1 MACLRL
7 TLIEPRPGYRQEA
20 QEVLSLLDEKLAR
33 TPGLIFSFVT
43 EIEADRLG
51 RVALWHSKEAANHVA
66 LRDDILALRSRL
78 LSLVLTT
85 EETLMDLRSGYLP
98 EPIAAL
104 INGDMEMEPV
114 AIKLGA
120 VA

>member
-7 TLIEPRPGYRQEA
+7 TLIEPKHGCREEA
-20 QEVLSLLDEKLAR
+20 QYVLSRLDEKLAK

-51 RVALWHSKEAANHVA
+51 RIALWHSKDEANRVA
-66 LRDDILALRSRL
+66 LRDDILALRARL
-78 LSLVLTT
+78 RSLVLTT
-85 EETLMDLRSGYLP
+85 EETLMDLKSGYLP
-98 EPIAAL
+98 GPIAAL
-104 INGDMEMEPV
+104 ITGDAAMEVV
-114 AIKLGA
+114 ATKLGA